1 VSGLLETVRSAPQ
14 TYFGGCF
21 DISHH
26 NGTIKWTHIPE
37 SYRLVFIK
45 ATQGT
50 RFVDPRFGMNLEGAR
65 DRKLMA
71 VPYHFINQEPVELQV
86 HNFANAAGLQS
97 GSVTMIDWESEDA
110 SKLPNVTLVAQM
122 IDSLKLLTGR
132 LPLVYHGMYL
142 VTSPKINSCPWFVPK
157 YGPEPRSRN
166 WLFWQDTMSA
176 GDSWCRQR

>member
-1 VSGLLETVRSAPQ
+1 
-14 TYFGGCF
+14 
-21 DISHH
+21 
-26 NGTIKWTHIPE
+26 
-37 SYRLVFIK
+37 
-45 ATQGT
+45 
-50 RFVDPRFGMNLEGAR
+50 
-65 DRKLMA
+65 
-71 VPYHFINQEPVELQV
+71 LQV
-86 HNFANAAGLQS
+86 RNFANAAGLQS

-166 WLFWQDTMSA
+166 WLFWQDTPTKEIPGVGNADHDFFNGTEVELEAWFKNGALPKRVLSP
-176 GDSWCRQR
+176 